1 MENAAYRSISLA
13 VFIIDGVIGKF
24 AAFVTL
30 PEYDVFIVVTVERD
44 RLVIGFLLKDVVL
57 LIALLFCE
65 IVFSEEE
72 GTFCFRFPGSL
83 FAFLFR

>member
-57 LIALLFCE
+57 LIALLFCDSVLRRGRN
-65 IVFSEEE
+65 ILFS
-72 GTFCFRFPGSL
+72 FPRQSL
-83 FAFLFR
+83 RLSF